1 MSVSSSK
8 VFGLRQDFPFVRVF
22 GFFLSIFTM
31 VIMRTTIDKI
41 VPSPYYSIT
50 NKSTNENYL
59 IFTDDAI
66 WMLILML
73 FVIFLTLTFI
83 IPIVLYFRGLS
94 KWEWDPTTVVFWLI
108 ITWSLSFFFTEIAET
123 NSSIKDYVLVLT
135 KIADG
140 TFVVFMTVFVLRAYS
155 NYMVPLMS
163 DWINIGNKSDTQY
176 GPLLDILGSILIIV
190 FGLTNFLSTFNVE
203 FGVLVAGVGVV
214 GLVIALAA
222 QDTLSN
228 FFSGILLLLDQGFKT
243 GDMIYFNETYCLI
256 REIGLRSTKIYDII
270 NHVIIIIPNNAL
282 ANQNILNLTK
292 PDRYYRLRI
301 EIGVSYDSNPDEVE
315 AALLDVAK
323 NNANIEQ
330 DDPTRKPLVRFQNFG
345 DSTLNFALVAWIK
358 NVIKIRQIN
367 SDLHHQ
373 VFEKLR
379 QENIVI
385 AFPQRD
391 VHLYETSNAGTKK
404 ITKPTEDTN
413 IERRAREEAEEK
425 ARDAE
430 EALRIAVES
439 AKQAEEE
446 KVKLEVEEAE
456 RQVREA
462 IEEARAAERKAEDE
476 KSKKAEQEAMIAKA
490 AAKKAEDEKAKL
502 EAEEVARRAE
512 EVQAK
517 KEADEQAKE
526 AARVAE
532 EEAKKA
538 EAAEEAARR
547 VEEAKIKLEAE
558 EEKTRFEAEEAAN
571 IAEDKKAQLE
581 AEEAAKIAQDKKAK
595 LEAEEA
601 ETRRFIEEI
610 KARQSK
616 E

>member
-1 MSVSSSK
+1 MSASTNK

-22 GFFLSIFTM
+22 GFFLSVFSM
-31 VIMRTTIDKI
+31 AIMYPTIDKI
-41 VPSPYYSIT
+41 VPNPYYSIT
-50 NKSTNENYL
+50 NRQTGEDFIIFTNE
-59 IFTDDAI
+59 AI
-66 WMLILML
+66 WILIMML
-73 FVIFLTLTFI
+73 FVIFLTSVFI

-108 ITWSLSFFFTEIAET
+108 ITWSLSFFFTEIAKT
-123 NSSIKDYVLVLT
+123 NSSLESYVLVLT
-135 KIADG
+135 KLADG
-140 TFVVFMTVFVLRAYS
+140 CFVVFFTVFVLRVYS

-163 DWINIGNKSDTQY
+163 DWINVGNKSDTQY
-176 GPLLDILGSILIIV
+176 GPLLDIIGSILIII
-190 FGLTNFLSTFNVE
+190 FGITNFLSTFNVE

-301 EIGVSYDSNPDEVE
+301 EVGVSYDSNPDEVE
-315 AALLDVAK
+315 DALLEVARE
-323 NNANIEQ
+323 NVNIEQ

-367 SDLHHQ
+367 SDLHHE

-379 QENIVI
+379 EENIVI

-391 VHLYETSNAGTKK
+391 VHLYEESKLVTKNV
-404 ITKPTEDTN
+404 TKSTEDVN
-413 IERRAREEAEEK
+413 IEKKARQEAEEK

-430 EALRIAVES
+430 AALKIAEES
-439 AKQAEEE
+439 AKRAEEEKARLEVEEAENQFRQAAQEARAAAKKAEDERSKKAEREAMMAKEAAKKAEEE
-446 KVKLEVEEAE
+446 KVKLEAEEAARKAE
-456 RQVREA
+456 ELRAKKEA
-462 IEEARAAERKAEDE
+462 DEKARLEARKAEEEARKAE
-476 KSKKAEQEAMIAKA
+476 EA
-490 AAKKAEDEKAKL
+490 KAKL
-502 EAEEVARRAE
+502 EAEEI
-512 EVQAK
+512 K
-517 KEADEQAKE
+517 KK
-526 AARVAE
+526 AE
-532 EEAKKA
+532 EEKA
-538 EAAEEAARR
+538 R
-547 VEEAKIKLEAE
+547 LEAE
-558 EEKTRFEAEEAAN
+558 EATK
-571 IAEDKKAQLE
+571 IAEDKKAKIE
-581 AEEAAKIAQDKKAK
+581 AEKAAKLAEEKKAK

-610 KARQSK
+610 KARQRK
-616 E
+616 K

>member
-1 MSVSSSK
+1 MSTSSTK

-22 GFFLSIFTM
+22 GLFLSVFTM
-31 VIMRTTIDKI
+31 VVMRSTIDKI

-50 NKSTNENYL
+50 NRQTGEDYV
-59 IFTDDAI
+59 IFTDEAI
-66 WMLILML
+66 WMLILMF

-108 ITWSLSFFFTEIAET
+108 ITWSLSYFFTEIAET
-123 NSSIKDYVLVLT
+123 NSSIEAYVLVLT

-140 TFVVFMTVFVLRAYS
+140 SFVVFMTIFVLRGYS
-155 NYMVPLMS
+155 NYLVPLMA
-163 DWINIGNKSDTQY
+163 DWITVGKSDTQY

-190 FGLTNFLSTFNVE
+190 FGITNFLSTFNVE

-243 GDMIYFNETYCLI
+243 GDMIYFNDTYCLI

-270 NHVIIIIPNNAL
+270 NHVIIIIPNNSL

-301 EIGVSYDSNPDEVE
+301 EVGVSYDSNPDDVE
-315 AALLDVAK
+315 AALLEVAK
-323 NNANIEQ
+323 KNSNIEQ

-379 QENIVI
+379 EKNIVI

-391 VHLYETSNAGTKK
+391 VHLFHQGDSSSSFEEKK
-404 ITKPTEDTN
+404 VNTN
-413 IERRAREEAEEK
+413 IEETDDTITKTRISEEPNEVSNLVEDLPDIIDEEVEFDNSK
-425 ARDAE
+425 E
-430 EALRIAVES
+430 GENIAVNALMDELKLLRQEMNTINDNNQVSENEEMNSLKNQISEMAEQFKDNENKQLES
-439 AKQAEEE
+439 LKKEINILKSNQNLEEE
-446 KVKLEVEEAE
+446 RV
-456 RQVREA
+456 
-462 IEEARAAERKAEDE
+462 
-476 KSKKAEQEAMIAKA
+476 
-490 AAKKAEDEKAKL
+490 
-502 EAEEVARRAE
+502 
-512 EVQAK
+512 
-517 KEADEQAKE
+517 AKE
-526 AARVAE
+526 EERVAKE
-532 EEAKKA
+532 EERVAKEENA
-538 EAAEEAARR
+538 ELDEAQRL
-547 VEEAKIKLEAE
+547 IKE
-558 EEKTRFEAEEAAN
+558 
-571 IAEDKKAQLE
+571 
-581 AEEAAKIAQDKKAK
+581 
-595 LEAEEA
+595 
-601 ETRRFIEEI
+601 IES
-610 KARQSK
+610 RNSD
-616 E
+616 

>member
-1 MSVSSSK
+1 MSTSSPK
-8 VFGLRQDFPFVRVF
+8 AFGLRQDFPFVRIF

-31 VIMRTTIDKI
+31 TVMRSTIDKI

-50 NKSTNENYL
+50 NRNTGEDYI

-66 WMLILML
+66 WMLILMS

-123 NSSIKDYVLVLT
+123 NSTIEPLFLVLT
-135 KIADG
+135 KISDG
-140 TFVVFMTVFVLRAYS
+140 SFVVFTTVFVLRAYS
-155 NYMVPLMS
+155 NYLVPLIS
-163 DWINIGNKSDTQY
+163 DWINVGKSDTQY

-190 FGLTNFLSTFNVE
+190 FGITNFLSTFNVE

-243 GDMIYFNETYCLI
+243 GDMIYFNDTYCLI
-256 REIGLRSTKIYDII
+256 REIGLRSTKIYDIV

-301 EIGVSYDSNPDEVE
+301 EVGVSYDSNPDEVE
-315 AALLDVAK
+315 AALLEVAK
-323 NNANIEQ
+323 ENSSIEH

-358 NVIKIRQIN
+358 NVIKMRQIN

-373 VFEKLR
+373 VFAKLR
-379 QENIVI
+379 SKNIVI

-391 VHLYETSNAGTKK
+391 VHLFQEGDSQPNSVEKK
-404 ITKPTEDTN
+404 INTNTEERQEVVAKASMPDEPNEVSELVEDLPDILDETIDLGIGKDEENMAMTALMDELNLLKQEMKTINDQNLESENEEIKFLKSQLSQMEKNFKDNDNEQINLLKNEINSLKANLKDSEDTKPEDNVEN
-413 IERRAREEAEEK
+413 I
-425 ARDAE
+425 
-430 EALRIAVES
+430 
-439 AKQAEEE
+439 
-446 KVKLEVEEAE
+446 
-456 RQVREA
+456 
-462 IEEARAAERKAEDE
+462 
-476 KSKKAEQEAMIAKA
+476 KSKKDE
-490 AAKKAEDEKAKL
+490 EDL
-502 EAEEVARRAE
+502 
-512 EVQAK
+512 
-517 KEADEQAKE
+517 
-526 AARVAE
+526 
-532 EEAKKA
+532 A
-538 EAAEEAARR
+538 EAQR
-547 VEEAKIKLEAE
+547 L
-558 EEKTRFEAEEAAN
+558 
-571 IAEDKKAQLE
+571 
-581 AEEAAKIAQDKKAK
+581 
-595 LEAEEA
+595 
-601 ETRRFIEEI
+601 IEEI
-610 KARQSK
+610 ESRKLD
-616 E
+616 

>member
-1 MSVSSSK
+1 MSASTNK
-8 VFGLRQDFPFVRVF
+8 VFGLRQDFPFVRIF
-22 GFFLSIFTM
+22 GFFLSFFSM
-31 VIMRTTIDKI
+31 AIMYPTIDKI
-41 VPSPYYSIT
+41 VPNPYYSIT
-50 NKSTNENYL
+50 NRQTGEDFIIFTNE
-59 IFTDDAI
+59 AI
-66 WMLILML
+66 WILIMMCFL
-73 FVIFLTLTFI
+73 IFLTLVFI

-108 ITWSLSFFFTEIAET
+108 ITWSLSFFFTEIAKT
-123 NSSIKDYVLVLT
+123 NSALEDYVLVLA
-135 KIADG
+135 KLADG
-140 TFVVFMTVFVLRAYS
+140 CFVVFMTIFVLRVYS

-163 DWINIGNKSDTQY
+163 DWINVGNKSDTQY
-176 GPLLDILGSILIIV
+176 GPLLDILGSILIII
-190 FGLTNFLSTFNVE
+190 FGITNFLSTFNVE

-301 EIGVSYDSNPDEVE
+301 EVGVSYDSNPDKVE
-315 AALLDVAK
+315 AALLEVAK
-323 NNANIEQ
+323 ENADIEH

-379 QENIVI
+379 MENIVI

-391 VHLYETSNAGTKK
+391 VHLFHKGGSL
-404 ITKPTEDTN
+404 P
-413 IERRAREEAEEK
+413 
-425 ARDAE
+425 
-430 EALRIAVES
+430 S
-439 AKQAEEE
+439 P
-446 KVKLEVEEAE
+446 
-456 RQVREA
+456 
-462 IEEARAAERKAEDE
+462 
-476 KSKKAEQEAMIAKA
+476 
-490 AAKKAEDEKAKL
+490 
-502 EAEEVARRAE
+502 
-512 EVQAK
+512 
-517 KEADEQAKE
+517 
-526 AARVAE
+526 
-532 EEAKKA
+532 
-538 EAAEEAARR
+538 
-547 VEEAKIKLEAE
+547 
-558 EEKTRFEAEEAAN
+558 
-571 IAEDKKAQLE
+571 EDKKANVNFEKSQETYPQQMPQEEPNEVYELVEDLPDILDDVADSDEGKEEENIAIAALMDELKLLRQEMNTINEKTQLSESEEINSFKNQMSEMVEQFKDSENKQIETLKQEINSLKSNQKDKEDTKSKKDNDDLSE
-581 AEEAAKIAQDKKAK
+581 AQ
-595 LEAEEA
+595 
-601 ETRRFIEEI
+601 RFIKEI
-610 KARQSK
+610 ESRNS

>member
-1 MSVSSSK
+1 MSTSSPK
-8 VFGLRQDFPFVRVF
+8 AFGLRQDFPFVRIF

-31 VIMRTTIDKI
+31 TVMRSTIDKI

-50 NKSTNENYL
+50 NRNTGEDYI

-66 WMLILML
+66 WMLILMS

-123 NSSIKDYVLVLT
+123 NSTIEPLFLVLT
-135 KIADG
+135 KITDG
-140 TFVVFMTVFVLRAYS
+140 SFVVFTTVFVLRAYS
-155 NYMVPLMS
+155 NYLVPLIS
-163 DWINIGNKSDTQY
+163 DWINVGKSDTQY

-190 FGLTNFLSTFNVE
+190 FGITNFLSTFNVE

-243 GDMIYFNETYCLI
+243 GDMIYFNDTYCLI
-256 REIGLRSTKIYDII
+256 REIGLRSTKIYDIV

-301 EIGVSYDSNPDEVE
+301 EVGVSYDSNPDEVE
-315 AALLDVAK
+315 AALLEVAK
-323 NNANIEQ
+323 ENSSIEH

-358 NVIKIRQIN
+358 NVIKMRQIN

-373 VFEKLR
+373 VFAKLR
-379 QENIVI
+379 SKNIVI

-391 VHLYETSNAGTKK
+391 VHLFHEGDSQLNSVEKK
-404 ITKPTEDTN
+404 INTNTEERQELVAEASMPDEPNEVSELVEDLPDILDENIDLGIDKDEEKMAMTALMDELNLLKQEMKTINDQNLESENEEIKSLKSQLSQMEKNFKDSENEEIKSLKSQLSRMEKNFKDNDNEQINLLKNEINSLKANLKDSEDTKPDDNVEN
-413 IERRAREEAEEK
+413 I
-425 ARDAE
+425 
-430 EALRIAVES
+430 
-439 AKQAEEE
+439 
-446 KVKLEVEEAE
+446 
-456 RQVREA
+456 
-462 IEEARAAERKAEDE
+462 
-476 KSKKAEQEAMIAKA
+476 KSKKDE
-490 AAKKAEDEKAKL
+490 EDL
-502 EAEEVARRAE
+502 
-512 EVQAK
+512 
-517 KEADEQAKE
+517 
-526 AARVAE
+526 
-532 EEAKKA
+532 A
-538 EAAEEAARR
+538 EAQRLIQEIESR
-547 VEEAKIKLEAE
+547 KL
-558 EEKTRFEAEEAAN
+558 
-571 IAEDKKAQLE
+571 D
-581 AEEAAKIAQDKKAK
+581 
-595 LEAEEA
+595 
-601 ETRRFIEEI
+601 
-610 KARQSK
+610 
-616 E
+616 

>member
-1 MSVSSSK
+1 MSTSSPK
-8 VFGLRQDFPFVRVF
+8 AFGLRQDFPFVRIF

-31 VIMRTTIDKI
+31 TVMRSTIDKI

-50 NKSTNENYL
+50 NRNTGEDYI

-66 WMLILML
+66 WMLILMS

-123 NSSIKDYVLVLT
+123 NSTIEPLFLVLT
-135 KIADG
+135 KITDG
-140 TFVVFMTVFVLRAYS
+140 SFVVFTTVFVLRAYS
-155 NYMVPLMS
+155 NYLVPLIS
-163 DWINIGNKSDTQY
+163 DWINVGKSDTQY

-190 FGLTNFLSTFNVE
+190 FGITNFLSTFNVE

-243 GDMIYFNETYCLI
+243 GDMIYFNDTYCLI
-256 REIGLRSTKIYDII
+256 REIGLRSTKIYDIV

-301 EIGVSYDSNPDEVE
+301 EVGVSYDSNPDEVE
-315 AALLDVAK
+315 AALLEVAK
-323 NNANIEQ
+323 ENSSIEH

-358 NVIKIRQIN
+358 NVIKMRQIN

-373 VFEKLR
+373 VFAKLR
-379 QENIVI
+379 SKNIVI

-391 VHLYETSNAGTKK
+391 VHLFHEGDSQLNSVGKK
-404 ITKPTEDTN
+404 INTNTEEHQELVAEASMPDEPNEVSELVEDLPDILDETIDLGINKDEEKMAMTALMDELNLLKQEMKAINDQNLESESEEIKSLKSQLSQLEKNFKDNDNEQINLLKNEINSLKANLKDSEDTKPEDNVEN
-413 IERRAREEAEEK
+413 I
-425 ARDAE
+425 
-430 EALRIAVES
+430 
-439 AKQAEEE
+439 
-446 KVKLEVEEAE
+446 
-456 RQVREA
+456 
-462 IEEARAAERKAEDE
+462 
-476 KSKKAEQEAMIAKA
+476 KSKKDE
-490 AAKKAEDEKAKL
+490 EDL
-502 EAEEVARRAE
+502 
-512 EVQAK
+512 
-517 KEADEQAKE
+517 
-526 AARVAE
+526 
-532 EEAKKA
+532 A
-538 EAAEEAARR
+538 EAQR
-547 VEEAKIKLEAE
+547 L
-558 EEKTRFEAEEAAN
+558 
-571 IAEDKKAQLE
+571 
-581 AEEAAKIAQDKKAK
+581 
-595 LEAEEA
+595 
-601 ETRRFIEEI
+601 IEEI
-610 KARQSK
+610 ESRKLD
-616 E
+616 

>member
-1 MSVSSSK
+1 MSTPSPK
-8 VFGLRQDFPFVRVF
+8 AFGLRQDFPFVRIF

-31 VIMRTTIDKI
+31 TVMRSTIDKI

-50 NKSTNENYL
+50 NRNTGEDYI

-66 WMLILML
+66 WMLILMS

-123 NSSIKDYVLVLT
+123 NATIEPLFLILT
-135 KIADG
+135 KISDG
-140 TFVVFMTVFVLRAYS
+140 SFVVFTTVFVLRAYS
-155 NYMVPLMS
+155 NYLVPLIS
-163 DWINIGNKSDTQY
+163 DWINVGKSDTQY

-190 FGLTNFLSTFNVE
+190 FGITNFLSTFNVE

-243 GDMIYFNETYCLI
+243 GDMIYFNDTYCLI
-256 REIGLRSTKIYDII
+256 REIGLRSTKIYDIV

-301 EIGVSYDSNPDEVE
+301 EVGVSYDSNPDEVE
-315 AALLDVAK
+315 AALLEVAK
-323 NNANIEQ
+323 ENSNIEH

-358 NVIKIRQIN
+358 NVIKMRQIN

-379 QENIVI
+379 QKNIVI

-391 VHLYETSNAGTKK
+391 VHLFHQGDSLPSSNREKVNTDTEQNNDPILNTSPSEELNEVSSLV
-404 ITKPTEDTN
+404 EDLPDVLD
-413 IERRAREEAEEK
+413 EE
-425 ARDAE
+425 
-430 EALRIAVES
+430 VEINTDN
-439 AKQAEEE
+439 EEE
-446 KVKLEVEEAE
+446 KIAVNALMDELKLLRQEMNTISESTQSSKSEEISSLKNQISEMAE
-456 RQVREA
+456 HFKDNENKQLESLK
-462 IEEARAAERKAEDE
+462 EEINVLKKNQNLEEERLAKEEEERLAKEEEERAAKEESAELDEAQRLIKEIESRKLD
-476 KSKKAEQEAMIAKA
+476 
-490 AAKKAEDEKAKL
+490 
-502 EAEEVARRAE
+502 
-512 EVQAK
+512 
-517 KEADEQAKE
+517 
-526 AARVAE
+526 
-532 EEAKKA
+532 
-538 EAAEEAARR
+538 
-547 VEEAKIKLEAE
+547 
-558 EEKTRFEAEEAAN
+558 
-571 IAEDKKAQLE
+571 
-581 AEEAAKIAQDKKAK
+581 
-595 LEAEEA
+595 
-601 ETRRFIEEI
+601 
-610 KARQSK
+610 
-616 E
+616 

>member
-1 MSVSSSK
+1 MSTSSTK

-22 GFFLSIFTM
+22 GLFLSVFTM
-31 VIMRTTIDKI
+31 VVMRSTIDKI

-50 NKSTNENYL
+50 NRQTGEDYV
-59 IFTDDAI
+59 IFTDEAI
-66 WMLILML
+66 WMLILMF

-108 ITWSLSFFFTEIAET
+108 ITWSLSYFFTEIAET
-123 NSSIKDYVLVLT
+123 NSSIEAYVLVLT

-140 TFVVFMTVFVLRAYS
+140 SFVVFITIFVLRGYS
-155 NYMVPLMS
+155 NYLVPLMA
-163 DWINIGNKSDTQY
+163 DWITVGKSDTQY

-190 FGLTNFLSTFNVE
+190 FGITNFLSTFNVE

-243 GDMIYFNETYCLI
+243 GDMIYFNDTYCLI

-270 NHVIIIIPNNAL
+270 NHVIIIIPNNSL

-301 EIGVSYDSNPDEVE
+301 EVGVSYDSNPDDVE
-315 AALLDVAK
+315 AALLEVAK
-323 NNANIEQ
+323 KNSNIEQ

-379 QENIVI
+379 EKNIVI

-391 VHLYETSNAGTKK
+391 VHLFHQGDSSSSFEEKKVNTIIEETDNT
-404 ITKPTEDTN
+404 ITKTRISEEPNEVSNLVEDLPD
-413 IERRAREEAEEK
+413 IIDEEVEFDNSKEG
-425 ARDAE
+425 E
-430 EALRIAVES
+430 NIAVNALMDELKLLRQEMNTINDNNQLSENEEMNSLKNQISEMAEQFKDNENKQLES
-439 AKQAEEE
+439 LKKEINILKNNQNLEEE
-446 KVKLEVEEAE
+446 RV
-456 RQVREA
+456 
-462 IEEARAAERKAEDE
+462 
-476 KSKKAEQEAMIAKA
+476 
-490 AAKKAEDEKAKL
+490 
-502 EAEEVARRAE
+502 
-512 EVQAK
+512 
-517 KEADEQAKE
+517 AKE
-526 AARVAE
+526 EEPMAKEENAE
-532 EEAKKA
+532 LDEAQ
-538 EAAEEAARR
+538 RL
-547 VEEAKIKLEAE
+547 IKE
-558 EEKTRFEAEEAAN
+558 
-571 IAEDKKAQLE
+571 
-581 AEEAAKIAQDKKAK
+581 
-595 LEAEEA
+595 
-601 ETRRFIEEI
+601 IES
-610 KARQSK
+610 RNSD
-616 E
+616 

>member
-1 MSVSSSK
+1 MSTSSPK
-8 VFGLRQDFPFVRVF
+8 AFGLRQDFPFVRTF

-31 VIMRTTIDKI
+31 TVMRSTIDKI

-50 NKSTNENYL
+50 NRNTGEDYI

-66 WMLILML
+66 WMLILMS

-123 NSSIKDYVLVLT
+123 NATIEPLFLVLT
-135 KIADG
+135 KISDG
-140 TFVVFMTVFVLRAYS
+140 SFVVFTTVFVLRAYS
-155 NYMVPLMS
+155 NYLVPLIS
-163 DWINIGNKSDTQY
+163 DWINVGKSDTQY
-176 GPLLDILGSILIIV
+176 GPLLDIIGSILIIV
-190 FGLTNFLSTFNVE
+190 FGITNFLSTFNVE

-243 GDMIYFNETYCLI
+243 GDMIYFNDTYSLI
-256 REIGLRSTKIYDII
+256 REIGLRSTKIYDIV

-301 EIGVSYDSNPDEVE
+301 EVGVSYESNPDEVE
-315 AALLDVAK
+315 AALLEVAK
-323 NNANIEQ
+323 ENSNIEH

-358 NVIKIRQIN
+358 NVIKMRQIN

-379 QENIVI
+379 QKNIVI

-391 VHLYETSNAGTKK
+391 VHLFHQGDSLPSFKG
-404 ITKPTEDTN
+404 
-413 IERRAREEAEEK
+413 EK
-425 ARDAE
+425 ANTDTEQNNEPILNTSPSEQLNEVSSLVEDLPDILDE
-430 EALRIAVES
+430 EVEINTDN
-439 AKQAEEE
+439 EEE
-446 KVKLEVEEAE
+446 KIAVNALMDELKLLRQEMNMISESTQSSKSEEISSLKNQISEMAE
-456 RQVREA
+456 HFKDNENKQLESLK
-462 IEEARAAERKAEDE
+462 EEINVLKKNQNLEEERLAKEEEERAAKEEEER
-476 KSKKAEQEAMIAKA
+476 
-490 AAKKAEDEKAKL
+490 L
-502 EAEEVARRAE
+502 
-512 EVQAK
+512 
-517 KEADEQAKE
+517 AKE
-526 AARVAE
+526 E
-532 EEAKKA
+532 EERLAKVENA
-538 EAAEEAARR
+538 ELDEAQRL
-547 VEEAKIKLEAE
+547 IKEIE
-558 EEKTRFEAEEAAN
+558 SR
-571 IAEDKKAQLE
+571 
-581 AEEAAKIAQDKKAK
+581 K
-595 LEAEEA
+595 LD
-601 ETRRFIEEI
+601 
-610 KARQSK
+610 
-616 E
+616 

>member
-1 MSVSSSK
+1 MSTSSPK
-8 VFGLRQDFPFVRVF
+8 AFGLRQDFPFVRIF

-31 VIMRTTIDKI
+31 TVMRSTIDKI

-50 NKSTNENYL
+50 NRNTGEDYI

-66 WMLILML
+66 WMLILMS

-123 NSSIKDYVLVLT
+123 NSTIEPLFLVLT
-135 KIADG
+135 KISDG
-140 TFVVFMTVFVLRAYS
+140 SFVVFTTVFVLRAYS
-155 NYMVPLMS
+155 NYLVPLIS
-163 DWINIGNKSDTQY
+163 DWINVGKSDTQY

-190 FGLTNFLSTFNVE
+190 FGITNFLSTFNVE

-243 GDMIYFNETYCLI
+243 GDMIYFNDTYCLI
-256 REIGLRSTKIYDII
+256 REIGLRSTKIYDIV

-301 EIGVSYDSNPDEVE
+301 EVGVSYDSNPDEVE
-315 AALLDVAK
+315 AALLEVAK
-323 NNANIEQ
+323 ENSNIEH
-330 DDPTRKPLVRFQNFG
+330 DDPTRKPLVRCQNFG

-358 NVIKIRQIN
+358 NVIKMRQIN

-379 QENIVI
+379 QNNIVI

-391 VHLYETSNAGTKK
+391 VHLYHQGDSLTSSNREKVNAD
-404 ITKPTEDTN
+404 TEQNNEPILNTSPS
-413 IERRAREEAEEK
+413 EELNEVSSLVEDLPDILDEE
-425 ARDAE
+425 
-430 EALRIAVES
+430 VEINTDN
-439 AKQAEEE
+439 EEE
-446 KVKLEVEEAE
+446 KIAVNALMDELKLLRQEMNTISESTQASKSEEISSLKNQISEMAE
-456 RQVREA
+456 HFKDNENKQLESLK
-462 IEEARAAERKAEDE
+462 EEINVLKKNQNLEEERLAKEEEERAAKEESAELDEAQRLIKEIESRKLD
-476 KSKKAEQEAMIAKA
+476 
-490 AAKKAEDEKAKL
+490 
-502 EAEEVARRAE
+502 
-512 EVQAK
+512 
-517 KEADEQAKE
+517 
-526 AARVAE
+526 
-532 EEAKKA
+532 
-538 EAAEEAARR
+538 
-547 VEEAKIKLEAE
+547 
-558 EEKTRFEAEEAAN
+558 
-571 IAEDKKAQLE
+571 
-581 AEEAAKIAQDKKAK
+581 
-595 LEAEEA
+595 
-601 ETRRFIEEI
+601 
-610 KARQSK
+610 
-616 E
+616 